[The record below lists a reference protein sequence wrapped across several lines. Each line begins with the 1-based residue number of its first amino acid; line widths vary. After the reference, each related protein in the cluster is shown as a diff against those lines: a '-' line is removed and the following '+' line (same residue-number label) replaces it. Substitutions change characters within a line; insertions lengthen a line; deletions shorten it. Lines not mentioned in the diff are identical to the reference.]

1 MEQRL
6 SDRCSVTWT
15 PAALLLLIS
24 QVLALESRSLFRIFL
39 SLQTETPLNHIL
51 LLFWFVT
58 FYYGLTCTLKMIW
71 PGRLPPL
78 RTWVSGYLLS
88 KGFVSGKVPQ
98 GKHNVMNWLFYKHLR
113 RLVGLNIFK
122 TSHSQRVV
130 SPKTSNICVIH
141 IWELVKNTDSWSTG
155 QSYWI
160 RKSVDRSQQPAF
172 QQDIQGTMIHA
183 AIRKLSIHPS
193 TLKFCLELNKETTK
207 NCFSFKIS
215 TVKYYLSKDSK
226 KVPKDLYQYMG
237 IIVCLP

>member
-130 SPKTSNICVIH
+130 PGPATYVSSISGNLLKIQILDAQARVTESETQWIGPSN
-141 IWELVKNTDSWSTG
+141 LPFN
-155 QSYWI
+155 
-160 RKSVDRSQQPAF
+160 
-172 QQDIQGTMIHA
+172 
-183 AIRKLSIHPS
+183 
-193 TLKFCLELNKETTK
+193 
-207 NCFSFKIS
+207 KIS
-215 TVKYYLSKDSK
+215 RGLW
-226 KVPKDLYQYMG
+226 YMLQLEN
-237 IIVCLP
+237 CQFTLPL